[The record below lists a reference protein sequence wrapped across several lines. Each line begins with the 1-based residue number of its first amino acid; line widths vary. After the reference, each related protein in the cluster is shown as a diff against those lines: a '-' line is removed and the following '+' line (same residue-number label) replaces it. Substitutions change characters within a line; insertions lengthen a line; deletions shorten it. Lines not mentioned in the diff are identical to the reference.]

1 MRKTIAMILVCM
13 FGFIGCATNPVV
25 NGRNVGGLVGA
36 SGGAYGGSVLCK
48 NCKGIAKVASIG
60 GGALIGWLVGS
71 KVGEYF
77 DKKDRERQID
87 LIQSV
92 AENNKDNQTST
103 TQYSKTWRNPNT
115 GQQQTGTITQSAT
128 PLNTIQPNRN
138 PYLQNDI
145 QPLRRRNN
153 GVGQS
158 LYSSNNSVCRDM
170 EITVS
175 VDIPGGPPSKQQFFR
190 TCRTEQG
197 WRSVD

>member
-1 MRKTIAMILVCM
+1 MRKTITMILVCM

-25 NGRNVGGLVGA
+25 NGKNVGGLVGA

-71 KVGEYF
+71 RVGEYF
-77 DKKDRERQID
+77 DKKDRERQIE

-92 AENNKDNQTST
+92 AETNKDNQTST
-103 TQYSKTWRNPNT
+103 TQYTKTWRNPNT

-138 PYLQNDI
+138 VYLQNDI
-145 QPLRRRNN
+145 RESGNQ
-153 GVGQS
+153 QWA
-158 LYSSNNSVCRDM
+158 SNNSVCRDM

-175 VDIPGGPPSKQQFFR
+175 VDIQGGPPTKQQFFR

-197 WRSVD
+197 WRSVN